1 MVRVWVYTFV
11 WNDEIL
17 MYYRAK
23 HFEWAEKHIVYDNE
37 STDKT
42 VEVAKKF
49 PNVEVRSYNTSG
61 KCNDTSMIKI
71 VNRVWREAK
80 GKGVDWVIIGYLDE
94 ILYHPNLPQKL
105 QELKEQNYTAIRG
118 VNHWMVSENMPSGDR
133 PITEQIN
140 TGIKQST
147 DGFDKAIAIVPD
159 NFDET
164 NYVEGMHRF
173 MPLPEYG
180 KPLKIYHNDDVKLLH
195 YKYIGKERCRSRARL
210 SRARLSLDNIRGGF
224 AVSLLER
231 DGKELDEYVFPE
243 EFVKKATKV
252 I

>member
-37 STDKT
+37 SVDKT

-49 PNVEVRSYNTSG
+49 PNVEVRSYNTGG
-61 KCNDTSMIKI
+61 KCNDTSMIKLM
-71 VNRVWREAK
+71 NQVWREAK
-80 GKGVDWVIIGYLDE
+80 GKGIDWVIIGWLDE
-94 ILYHPNLPQKL
+94 VLYHPDLPKKL
-105 QELKEQNYTAIRG
+105 QELTEQSYTAIRG
-118 VNHWMVSENMPSGDR
+118 VNYWMVSENVPTGDR
-133 PITEQIN
+133 PIIEQIN

-147 DGFDKAIAIVPD
+147 MGFDKAIAIAPD
-159 NFDET
+159 YFAET
-164 NYVEGMHRF
+164 NYVEGMHSF
-173 MPLPEYG
+173 MPLPDG
-180 KPLKIYHNDDVKLLH
+180 GRPLKIYHEDDVKLLH
-195 YKYIGKERCRSRARL
+195 YKYIGRERCWARARATRARL
-210 SRARLSLDNIRGGF
+210 SEDNIKGGF

-243 EFVKKATKV
+243 DYVKKATKV